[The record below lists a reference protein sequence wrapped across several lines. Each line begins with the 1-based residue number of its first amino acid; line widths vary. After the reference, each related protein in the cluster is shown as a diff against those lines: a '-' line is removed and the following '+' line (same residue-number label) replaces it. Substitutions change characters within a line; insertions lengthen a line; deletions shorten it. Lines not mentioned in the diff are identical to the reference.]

1 MNTINETR
9 DYFRFKSINGNRN
22 LNQSKITKIC
32 NDIESGFNMLPLCP
46 IIVTLATDEYG
57 YYIIDGQH
65 RFEASKRTNNPVYY
79 VESEGMSLKQIAL
92 LNSRADKWKGTDFL
106 NCYINVGIEDYK
118 VLRDIMK
125 QYHINIK
132 IATDLLMFYNIMG
145 NSTEAF
151 QSGEFKCIF
160 REETERLLN
169 FINDV
174 FGRYTFSTDRYL
186 IGAVMAIQKKGVID
200 WERLKL
206 KINTKPN
213 LMDKQMDVKQYILNI
228 ERIYNDGL
236 QNRELLT

>member
-228 ERIYNDGL
+228 ERLYNDGL
-236 QNRELLT
+236 QNRVLLT